1 MARIYTKNGDN
12 GSTFLLFCEKVA
24 KNDIRV
30 ECYGTIDECISFLG
44 LAYSVSTEKNIS
56 EIIIKIQRNLFILST
71 EIACPK
77 EKYNRLKTKY
87 KTTKKTMIDQLEK
100 SIDKY
105 QKLIPEINYFV
116 LPGSSELSSYIDISR
131 TICRRAERIAVSIE
145 NMNLLNNKMILSY
158 LNRLSDLLYTLA
170 RYVDRE
176 KEYLKATE

>member
-1 MARIYTKNGDN
+1 
-12 GSTFLLFCEKVA
+12 
-24 KNDIRV
+24 
-30 ECYGTIDECISFLG
+30 
-44 LAYSVSTEKNIS
+44 
-56 EIIIKIQRNLFILST
+56 
-71 EIACPK
+71 
-77 EKYNRLKTKY
+77 LKTKY